1 MNQHPYVMQLLAERR
16 IEDLHRDGH
25 RYRHRRTPAR
35 TGSWTRRRH
44 SARRS

>member
-16 IEDLHRDGH
+16 IEDLHREVD
-25 RYRHRRTPAR
+25 RHRRTSAR
-35 TGSWTRRRH
+35 AGSWPRRRH